1 MADGVWDWRG
11 SLPETSVMGADLVF
25 DIGATDPQ
33 VAAFQGERRRRKADA
48 VYVDMKRQ
56 ILLGDLTPTSPITEQ
71 SLAQTYNCSQSTIR
85 EALLTL
91 QEDGLVI
98 RRGYQG
104 TFVTQTT
111 NDEAIILFRLRLNI
125 ETAAVDRITPNITQ
139 EQLDTLREIAQQY
152 DSIRA
157 KRDKIGISEA
167 DIAFHM
173 TMLRFADMPVLE
185 PVLLRTLL
193 HLHRFIITRHTR
205 NLVWIDKITAS
216 HHDLID
222 AIATK
227 DPDRARKMTIQHATT
242 NTIEVTEE
250 VRMEV
255 FAKI

>member
-1 MADGVWDWRG
+1 M
-11 SLPETSVMGADLVF
+11 SVMGADLVF
-25 DIGATDPQ
+25 DVGATDPQ
-33 VAAFQGERRRRKADA
+33 AAGFQGERRRRKADA
-48 VYVDMKRQ
+48 VYDNMKRQ
-56 ILLGDLTPTSPITEQ
+56 ILLGELNPASPITEQ
-71 SLAQTYNCSQSTIR
+71 SLAQSYNCSQSTIR

-111 NDEAIILFRLRLNI
+111 NKEAIILFRLRLNI
-125 ETAAVDRITPNITQ
+125 ETAAVDRITPDITDD
-139 EQLDTLREIAQQY
+139 QLDTLRRLAARY
-152 DSIRA
+152 DDIRA

-193 HLHRFIITRHTR
+193 HLHRFIITRHTN
-205 NLVWIDKITAS
+205 NLIWIDKIKAS
-216 HHDLID
+216 HHELIE

-227 DPDRARKMTIQHATT
+227 DPDQARKMAIQHATT
-242 NTIEVTEE
+242 NTIEVTDE
-250 VRMEV
+250 VRTEV